1 MSFLDWVEETQDTEF
16 SPTFQEFM
24 WSYVKLPGHML
35 RGPSTEDLF
44 YFNIHM
50 AHFGAH
56 YAWHASRV
64 GGYAAWDTFSG
75 WRMSQMLSRP
85 YRVAKVLANP
95 VAAVGA
101 AGLVAAHHTLTS
113 PPPTAALAAEPGQ
126 TSWWRSVAQGLTGGF
141 GTGSYQPF

>member
-16 SPTFQEFM
+16 SPTFEEFM

-44 YFNIHM
+44 YFDLHM
-50 AHFGAH
+50 AHFGVH

-64 GGYAAWDTFSG
+64 GGYAAWDTFAG
-75 WRMSQMLSRP
+75 WRMSQLLSRP
-85 YRVAKVLANP
+85 YRFAKIMANP
-95 VAAVGA
+95 FGAVAA
-101 AGLVAAHHTLTS
+101 AGIVAAHHTLTS
-113 PPPTAALAAEPGQ
+113 PPPGVFAAEPGQ